1 MESEPI
7 LQIVLAGPLRTA
19 FDYLPPIR
27 GECNLL
33 PGCRFQVPFG
43 RGSRIGLL
51 IAINPASS
59 LPRKALKRALR
70 QLDPDPLLEPEDL
83 RLLRWAADYYQH
95 PLGDVIFHALPV
107 NLRKDRPQQ
116 SSRPEGYHLTRQG
129 REIDPQTLRRAPKQQ
144 RILLRLREQLPG
156 VPTRQLLEEA
166 DSSVSVL
173 RILKEKGWIE
183 TCPVREVSPPIPPSP
198 QVPGHRL
205 NTQQQLA
212 VDAVRE
218 QLGHFQPFLL
228 NGVTGSGKTE
238 VYLHL
243 VEAALQT
250 GRQVLVLV
258 PEIGLTPQLLQRFR
272 NRLGDR
278 VMALHSGLADGERE
292 RVWQAMRSARQPV
305 LIGTRSAVFCPL
317 PHLGLI
323 VVDEEHDLSFKQQ
336 EGFRYSA
343 RDLSLVR
350 ARQYHCPVV
359 LGSATPSLES
369 LRNAREDRY
378 RILRLEHRAAQSQ
391 LPKLQLVDI
400 RNLILNH
407 GLSPVLIRELQQTLE
422 SGEQAM
428 VFLNRRGYAPM
439 LTCHVCGW
447 LTDCPRCDAR
457 MTHHRQKN
465 LLWCHHCG
473 HQQRVPN
480 QCPNCASPDLR
491 PVGQGTERVEERLRE
506 LFPDTPLARIDR
518 DTTRRKGSLEQ
529 MLGEVRAGRYPLLL
543 GTQMLAKGHHFPAV
557 TLVAILDVDQ
567 GLFGADFRAGERM
580 AQLILQVAGRAGRA
594 ERPGRVLIQT
604 RHPDHPLMQLL
615 IHEGY
620 DAFAAVALE
629 ERRQAR
635 LPPFT
640 HQVLIRAEAN
650 DPRYPEAFLH
660 QLLTGDTPSEEAPG
674 IEFWGPVPAPMERR
688 AGKTRAHLL
697 VQSTQRSQLQRWL
710 KELPGRIERIPMNR
724 RVRWS
729 VDVDPQE
736 MF

>member
-1 MESEPI
+1 MESESI

-19 FDYLPPIR
+19 FDYLPPAR
-27 GECNLL
+27 SDLKPV
-33 PGCRFQVPFG
+33 PGCRFKVPFG

-51 IAINPASS
+51 IAVSPDSS
-59 LPRKALKRALR
+59 LPYKDLKRALR
-70 QLDPDPLLEPEDL
+70 QLDPTPLLAPKDL
-83 RLLRWAADYYQH
+83 HLLRWAADYYQH

-107 NLRKDRPQQ
+107 NLRKERDQQ
-116 SSRPEGYHLTRQG
+116 TSRNDGYRITVTGQAT
-129 REIDPQTLRRAPKQQ
+129 DPKTLLRAPRQ
-144 RILLRLREQLPG
+144 RAVLQCLEGHHQG
-156 VPTRQLLEEA
+156 VGTRQLLEETSA
-166 DSSVSVL
+166 SPGVL
-173 RILKEKGWIE
+173 RSLVEKGWIE
-183 TCPVREVSPPIPPSP
+183 ACPTGTVAAPSHLP
-198 QVPGHRL
+198 QALPHAL
-205 NTQQQLA
+205 NPQQQQA
-212 VDAVRE
+212 VDEVAE
-218 QLGHFQPFLL
+218 HLGQFQPFLL

-243 VEAALQT
+243 VEAALQA

-272 NRLGDR
+272 LRLGDR
-278 VMALHSGLADGERE
+278 VLALHSGLADGERE
-292 RVWQAMRSARQPV
+292 RVWQTLRMARQPV
-305 LIGTRSAVFCPL
+305 LIGTRSAIFCPL
-317 PHLGLI
+317 PRLGLI
-323 VVDEEHDLSFKQQ
+323 IVDEEHDLSFKQQ

-350 ARQYHCPVV
+350 ARQDDCPVV

-369 LRNAREDRY
+369 LRNAQEGRY
-378 RILRLEHRAAQSQ
+378 RLLRLAHRAAQST
-391 LPKLQLVDI
+391 LPKLQLLDI
-400 RNLILNH
+400 RNLRLSH
-407 GLSPVLIRELQQTLE
+407 GLSPVMIRELQQTLAN
-422 SGEQAM
+422 GEQAM

-439 LTCHVCGW
+439 LTCHACGW

-457 MTHHRQKN
+457 MTHHRQKH

-473 HQQRVPN
+473 HQQQVPD
-480 QCPNCASPDLR
+480 QCPECGSPELR
-491 PVGQGTERVEERLRE
+491 PMGQGTERLEERLNE

-529 MLGEVRAGRYPLLL
+529 MLTDIRSGRYPLLL
-543 GTQMLAKGHHFPAV
+543 GTQMLAKGHHFPRV

-594 ERPGRVLIQT
+594 ERPGKVLIQT
-604 RHPDHPLMQLL
+604 RHPDHPLMQVL
-615 IHEGY
+615 IRRGY
-620 DAFAAVALE
+620 DAFAEEALA
-629 ERRQAR
+629 ERRLAQ

-650 DPRYPEAFLH
+650 DPRHPEGFLN
-660 QLLTGDTPSEEAPG
+660 QVLESSPTPNAQTG

-697 VQSTQRSQLQRWL
+697 VQSQQRSELHQWL
-710 KELPGRIERIPMNR
+710 KALLGHIDQLPLSR

-729 VDVDPQE
+729 LDVDPQE